1 MNWIRN
7 KSWLVLTA
15 MLLLAS
21 TLVLAG
27 VRTAAQDPS
36 FPAHAA
42 PLSSVRQGHDEAG
55 QAVDAH
61 HDSASAGGAHAAGMM
76 GGLPCNAACPV
87 GASSCVPTPL
97 TTHAGSL
104 PKKDAG
110 PVCIRN
116 SDDVMLSGI
125 DPDAQLKPPK
135 PVA

>member
-15 MLLLAS
+15 MLLLAT

-27 VRTAAQDPS
+27 DRTAAQDPS

-42 PLSSVRQGHDEAG
+42 PLPSVHQGHDEAG

-61 HDSASAGGAHAAGMM
+61 HDSASTGDAHAAGMM
-76 GGLPCNAACPV
+76 DGRPCNAACPV
-87 GASSCVPTPL
+87 GASGCIPTL
-97 TTHAGSL
+97 STTYAGSL
-104 PKKDAG
+104 LKRDTG

-116 SDDVMLSGI
+116 SDDLMLSGV